1 MALAIVLLLG
11 AGVLVRSFDNIV
23 RADTGVR
30 DPERIMVGRVRLPS
44 DTYPTPAARAE
55 FFDRVDAQLRTI
67 AGSEDV
73 AISSTIPTRSVN
85 PRRVEIDG
93 RPSALDG
100 GESVQVFTVGP
111 GLFPRDRTAHG
122 LGTRFQQAR

>member
-30 DPERIMVGRVRLPS
+30 NAERIMVGRLRLPS
-44 DTYPTPAARAE
+44 DRYPTPAARAE

-67 AGSEDV
+67 AGSENV
-73 AISSTIPTRSVN
+73 SISNTIPTRSVN

-93 RPSALDG
+93 RPSGPDG
-100 GESVQVFTVGP
+100 GESVQVVTVGP
-111 GLFPRDRTAHG
+111 NISASWAGR
-122 LGTRFQQAR
+122 